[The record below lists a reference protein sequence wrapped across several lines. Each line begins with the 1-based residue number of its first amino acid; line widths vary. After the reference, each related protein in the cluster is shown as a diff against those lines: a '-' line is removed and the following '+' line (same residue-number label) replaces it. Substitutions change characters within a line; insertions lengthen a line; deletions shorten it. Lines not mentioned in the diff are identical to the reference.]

1 MVNHYSSD
9 KNKEKVVKIMELT
22 LKIDNKAG
30 LHARP
35 AALFA
40 QKASAFKST
49 IMICK
54 GEKSVNAKSIIGIMG
69 LGVKQGESLL
79 LKIEGADAE
88 EAATAL
94 EKLVTQNFGEE

>member
-1 MVNHYSSD
+1 
-9 KNKEKVVKIMELT
+9 MEIT
-22 LKIDNKAG
+22 LKITNKAG

-49 IMICK
+49 IMLLK

-79 LKIEGADAE
+79 LKIEGPDAK

-94 EKLVTQNFGEE
+94 EDLVTNKFLEE